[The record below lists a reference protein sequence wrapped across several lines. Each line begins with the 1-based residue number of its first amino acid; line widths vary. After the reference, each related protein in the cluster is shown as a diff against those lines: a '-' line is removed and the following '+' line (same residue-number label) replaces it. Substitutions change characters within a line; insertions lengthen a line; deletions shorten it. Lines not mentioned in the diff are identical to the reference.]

1 MLLMKPKLK
10 HVSNKQNFLL
20 KRDKTTTIHIRIE
33 FKTYIRTFVVLD
45 TPALFENNITVSE
58 E

>member
-1 MLLMKPKLK
+1 MKPKLK
-10 HVSNKQNFLL
+10 RVSNKQNFLL